1 MEKQRIL
8 IVDDESA
15 ILDILSLKL
24 KRLGYDCDVETDGL
38 RALQRMKSTKYHLVL
53 LDVNMPYASGTA
65 VLKGIRRFDRLLPV
79 VMVSGMNSIDVV
91 RQTLREGAYDY
102 LVKPVQFDDLE
113 ITVSRALEHGRLLQQ
128 EDNHQRWLETEI
140 RKRTKDLEEALSQIA
155 RTYDETILAL
165 GSALESHDIETKEH
179 GQRVAKYS
187 LLLAETLGI
196 TCDQELTDIERGAYL
211 HDIGKI
217 GVPDYILQK
226 NDQLTP
232 DDWKLVRE
240 HPAIGKSL
248 VEGIDFLKG
257 AVPIVYCHHE
267 RYDGSGYP
275 NKLCG
280 EDIPIHARIF
290 AIADTLD
297 AIITDRPYRKAM
309 PLSTAKDIITE
320 ERNKQFDPEVVDAF
334 ISIDDACFMDV
345 CGQHPNA
352 NVEEETKRSEALCGL
367 EKDAV

>member
-8 IVDDESA
+8 LVDDEIA
-15 ILDILSLKL
+15 ILDIFSLKL
-24 KRLGYDCDVETDGL
+24 RKLGYECDVEIDGL
-38 RALQRMKSTKYHLVL
+38 RALQRMKRTRYHLVL
-53 LDVNMPYASGTA
+53 LDVNMPYANGTA
-65 VLKGIRRFDRLLPV
+65 VLKGIRRLDSLLPV
-79 VMVSGMNSIDVV
+79 VMISGMSSIDIV
-91 RQTLREGAYDY
+91 RQTLRDGAYDY

-113 ITVSRALEHGRLLQQ
+113 ITVARALEHGRLLQQ
-128 EDNHQRWLETEI
+128 EHDYQRWLETEI
-140 RKRTKDLEEALSQIA
+140 KKRTKDLEEALSQIA
-155 RTYDETILAL
+155 KTYDETILAL

-226 NDQLTP
+226 KDQLTAEE
-232 DDWKLVRE
+232 WKLIRD
-240 HPAIGKSL
+240 HPAFGKSL

-257 AVPIVYCHHE
+257 AVPIIYCHHE

-275 NKLCG
+275 NNMSG
-280 EDIPIHARIF
+280 RNIPIHARIF
-290 AIADTLD
+290 AVADTLD

-309 PLSTAKDIITE
+309 PLSKAKDVMTE
-320 ERNKQFDPEVVDAF
+320 ERNRQFDPEVVDAF
-334 ISIDDACFMDV
+334 LSIDDACFMDV
-345 CGQHPNA
+345 CGQYPTVND
-352 NVEEETKRSEALCGL
+352 EEYAKEGAFCGL